1 MWEESGKM
9 KSSIFSVSKNKK
21 YRGYKMYVVQ
31 RNKLR
36 ILGVN
41 MYIISIKKQDLNVY
55 F

>member
-1 MWEESGKM
+1 M

-21 YRGYKMYVVQ
+21 YRGYKMNVAQ

-36 ILGVN
+36 ILGVK
-41 MYIISIKKQDLNVY
+41 ICALESIKKQELNVY